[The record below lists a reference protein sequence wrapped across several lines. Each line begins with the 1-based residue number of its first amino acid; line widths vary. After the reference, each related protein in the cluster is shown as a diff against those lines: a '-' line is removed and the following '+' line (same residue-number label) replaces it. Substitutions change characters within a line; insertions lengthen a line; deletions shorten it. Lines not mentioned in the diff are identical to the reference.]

1 MSYMFEQAGTLKDL
15 TEAGPW
21 LATAEPKLQKQI
33 LEANPDL
40 QKDWNEF
47 YGDRMVK
54 LVFIGQ
60 GLDKEE
66 ITKELDKI

>member
-1 MSYMFEQAGTLKDL
+1 MFEQAGTLKDI

-21 LATAEPKLQKQI
+21 LASAEPKVQKRI

-40 QKDWNEF
+40 QKDWDEF
-47 YGDRMVK
+47 YGDRMIK

-60 GLDKEE
+60 GLDKEQ
-66 ITKELDKI
+66 ITKELDEL